1 MRDERTCTT
10 CLLCLREDY
19 GYSNYTVE
27 GTTLSC
33 LAGLN
38 DALSGQEA
46 PWRDVTPELA
56 SILDVAKTCRRYR
69 EGAPATLDVD
79 REGLPYGR
87 AWTVAEVRAAGCTD
101 DDEAAE
107 LLAASSVPPVSGD
120 ASRG

>member
-1 MRDERTCTT
+1 MAEMPSETERTCTT
-10 CLLCLREDY
+10 CLLCLRADY

-38 DALSGQEA
+38 DALDGQEE
-46 PWRDVTPELA
+46 PWREVTPELA
-56 SILDVAKTCRRYR
+56 AILDVAKTCRRYR

-79 REGLPYGR
+79 HEGLPYPGS
-87 AWTVAEVRAAGCTD
+87 WTVAQVKAAGCTD

-107 LLAASSVPPVSGD
+107 LMVQREARSP
-120 ASRG
+120 